1 MNIYEHLYKK
11 IESAN
16 VDLWPWEHLH
26 IEELI
31 PNDLYVNLR
40 EFLIG
45 NEEQDKFR
53 ERSKF
58 RHDKMLFSL
67 SRDMRIDTP
76 YVMEYI
82 DMLFLNEDIIKM
94 LVSKFNTE
102 HSYIPDMERHN
113 PNISRSLTER
123 NTNREIVDMYSEYD
137 VLKQGFDHPIHQD
150 VPPKFISLVHY
161 FAEDG
166 DDETLGT
173 RLYPGWKVFNKPIH
187 DDSHSKDVSLYY
199 EKTIPYLPNS
209 SLIFSPSD
217 QMGHLTNHHFQH
229 LSEKTEFRRAIHSF
243 YLLETSAWAPT
254 GLAY

>member
-1 MNIYEHLYKK
+1 MNIHDHLYKK

-45 NEEQDKFR
+45 NEDQDKFR
-53 ERSKF
+53 ESSNF
-58 RHDKMLFSL
+58 RHDKILFSL
-67 SRDMRIDTP
+67 SRDMRIDNP

-102 HSYIPDMERHN
+102 HSY
-113 PNISRSLTER
+113 SLTER
-123 NTNREIVDMYSEYD
+123 NTNHEIVDVYAEYD
-137 VLKQGFDHPIHQD
+137 VLKQGFDHSIHQD
-150 VPPKFISLVHY
+150 VSPKVISLVHY

-173 RLYPGWKVFNKPIH
+173 RLYPGWKVFNKSIH

-217 QMGHLTNHHFQH
+217 QMGRLTNHHFH
-229 LSEKTEFRRAIHSF
+229 H
-243 YLLETSAWAPT
+243 Y
-254 GLAY
+254 YYC